1 MNYALLLTALFN
13 GAWQGAV
20 LCGAAYL
27 VLQAT
32 RRLNATTMFA
42 VWSVLLGIALALPVA
57 NYAFA
62 ARPYTVR
69 VTPVTQTVTPVH
81 LSTRVRT
88 ELRKADSTVTVA
100 PLRRPAPVAQIS
112 PVQAA
117 VQTFENVAGS
127 LLERARI
134 ILLLLG
140 AIAAVRLVILARD
153 VLGMFAARRA
163 AKRIDLPFTVGSLA
177 RPFGFASSTQLTS
190 PCVLGFS
197 PALIV
202 IPEALLGAPERELR
216 SVVLH
221 EREHVRRYDDV
232 QNVVY
237 RILNAIA
244 FCCPGVRL
252 ALRELALYREQICD
266 DAAVNGI
273 GDAVTYAMT
282 LTGMAQWA
290 QGRGVPVP
298 SLIFKR
304 RQLLHRLEVLLDGA
318 VSHSLHTNRRFALSA
333 CIAIFAAA
341 LIVLRFQV
349 PVIAQVVVAPPAV
362 PKIAQSVALPKTV
375 APAVVPKTPI
385 TAEAAPPVPKVT
397 PCPPAMLP
405 KIKPLQGVAKSMHL
419 APIARKMTLLAAVP
433 SVTRAESIA
442 ANAPVVHYAA
452 VPQTPQVPRVAPV
465 AVGASSSQSSDLLDA
480 LSAAGLRDLSVDQ
493 LIAIRD
499 HGVTPDLVRA
509 AVAYFGRGIAANA
522 LTSLA
527 DHGVSPSYLESLRW
541 SGVTGISPQSVIT
554 MMDHGVGASLL
565 RSAFAYFH
573 PGPSASDLTMLADRG
588 VSADT
593 LDQFNKYGISG
604 VSVSDVVRLMDRGV
618 TPAYIVKI
626 RRMNPRATLDDIIRL
641 HDSGF

>member
-20 LCGAAYL
+20 LCGTAYL
-27 VLQAT
+27 ALQTT

-69 VTPVTQTVTPVH
+69 VTPVTQDVA
-81 LSTRVRT
+81 RVRASSHPRF
-88 ELRKADSTVTVA
+88 LRRIADSAVTVA
-100 PLRRPAPVAQIS
+100 PLRRAAPLAQIS
-112 PVQAA
+112 PARA
-117 VQTFENVAGS
+117 SVQTFESAAGS

-134 ILLLLG
+134 ILLLLA
-140 AIAAVRLVILARD
+140 AIAAARLAVLARD
-153 VLGMFAARRA
+153 VVGMFAARRA

-177 RPFGFASSTQLTS
+177 RPFGFASSAQLTS

-202 IPEALLGAPERELR
+202 IPEELLGAPEHELR

-232 QNVVY
+232 QNVLY
-237 RILNAIA
+237 RIVNAIA

-318 VSHSLHTNRRFALSA
+318 VNHSLRTNRRFAVSA

-349 PVIAQVVVAPPAV
+349 PVIAQVVVAAPAV
-362 PKIAQSVALPKTV
+362 PKTAAGVAVPKTI
-375 APAVVPKTPI
+375 APAAVPKTPR
-385 TAEAAPPVPKVT
+385 AAQAAPPAPKET
-397 PCPPAMLP
+397 PCPPVMLP
-405 KIKPLQGVAKSMHL
+405 KIKPLHAVAKSVRI
-419 APIARKMTLLAAVP
+419 AANVPPIRLIAAVP
-433 SVTRAESIA
+433 SVTRAASIA

-480 LSAAGLRDLSVDQ
+480 LNAAGLHDLSVDQ
-493 LIAIRD
+493 LISIRD
-499 HGVTPDLVRA
+499 HGVTPDLIRT

-573 PGPSASDLTMLADRG
+573 PGPSASDLTMLADHG
-588 VSADT
+588 VSANT
-593 LDQFNKYGISG
+593 IDQFNKYGVSG

-618 TPAYIVKI
+618 SPAYIAKI